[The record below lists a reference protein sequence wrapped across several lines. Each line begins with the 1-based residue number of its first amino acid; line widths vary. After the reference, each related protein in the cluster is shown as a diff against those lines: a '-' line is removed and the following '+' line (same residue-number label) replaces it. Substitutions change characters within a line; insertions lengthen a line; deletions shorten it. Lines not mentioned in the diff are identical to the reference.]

1 MDPRTHRSLESTWQP
16 PSVKLWVSAVAQ
28 VVTFPTV
35 EVPVP
40 TLYWESQRSVR
51 MTMLNR
57 TRLENLPRSV
67 ATVVFRGW
75 KNSHWL
81 RHLSDF
87 WLVNTSLCLPFFSFT
102 EKPSVEAVKAIGNGA
117 LAGIVIAVILVVLI
131 AIDLFCCFF
140 NSCGLFFCCKQ
151 LLCKE
156 KGATKA
162 SYAVKDA
169 TAMEKKKLAAEN
181 SNV

>member
-1 MDPRTHRSLESTWQP
+1 MIYAINHGSTHRSMESTWQP
-16 PSVKLWVSAVAQ
+16 PSVKLRVPAVAQ
-28 VVTFPTV
+28 VVTFPAI

-40 TLYWESQRSVR
+40 ALYWESQRCVR
-51 MTMLNR
+51 MTELNK
-57 TRLENLPRSV
+57 TPLENLPPSV

-87 WLVNTSLCLPFFSFT
+87 WLVNPSLCLPFVSFT
-102 EKPSVEAVKAIGNGA
+102 ETTSVEAVKAIGNGA
-117 LAGIVIAVILVVLI
+117 LAGIVIAVILLVLI

-156 KGATKA
+156 KGATKT
-162 SYAVKDA
+162 SCKFRDV
-169 TAMEKKKLAAEN
+169 
-181 SNV
+181 